1 MEKRLRQLLDGE
13 DKRNPY
19 TDQELADKLSV
30 RREEVTLLRNKLGI
44 PDSRERRREQLT
56 ADAEEILRKEPDIS
70 ARALTDRLR
79 ALGYDV
85 SRYVAAQLLKALAAK
100 TDEPKRSTHSE
111 FDAFAH
117 LIGWDGSLRTQIQQ
131 AKAAV
136 IYPPNGL
143 HTLILG
149 ESGTGKSELAEAM
162 YRYSLESGQRPGS
175 APFVVFNCAD
185 YAENPQLLIS
195 QLFGHARG
203 AYTGANEDKA
213 GLVEKANGGFLF
225 LDEVHRL
232 PPEGQEILYSII
244 DKGCYRRLG
253 ESGNW
258 REVNLMLIAATT
270 ENPESALLAPFRRRI
285 PMVIELPPLRSRPLT
300 ERLEIILHF
309 FRLEAARLRKKLV
322 VRRDV
327 LRALLSGDKPG
338 NVGQIKSD
346 IQVACA
352 RGYLNHFGSHSA
364 EEIEVTLNEL
374 SPSSRRGLLDS
385 NFRQQMEEL
394 LPGDK
399 TFFPDNGEQ
408 KIHIF
413 RDNFYTVSD
422 EIYTRIEELVEK
434 GRSLGLPPDEAS
446 SWVSQQ
452 IEDMLSSI
460 IQRYENLKADLTTFD
475 IEKVIG
481 PELTAAM
488 VEMIGIASKDLD
500 IDEKQLFFYLAI
512 HVHTAL
518 ERVQMG
524 KPIINPQLA
533 KVKKNHEQEY
543 LTALK
548 MAAVIKRVFNV
559 TLPDDEIGFIALYL
573 RTFSK
578 QKPEEG
584 HVAVLVLSHGGIARE
599 MVNVVHALLQDEHT
613 HALDMALTE
622 KPEAF
627 LSRVIEKAKDIDQ
640 GKGILLLVDMG
651 SLLTFGEII
660 EEELGIPVRVVD
672 RVDLV
677 MVLEATRWA
686 MLAGAQ
692 LDEIADELILSKR
705 TSFRPPKSKHGKPLV
720 VTVCL
725 AGIGV
730 AEKIRDYL
738 EETIGSSGIEFK
750 TIGLLDDTR
759 FKHKLEEWR
768 QSYNIAAIVGTI
780 NPEVPDI
787 PFLSFQS
794 ITEGHGM
801 EYLRS
806 LAAPWLIH
814 RTADSTEFVNN
825 EMILP
830 KVPWQD
836 KETIILELGKI
847 LLEKGFVRDGY
858 IESVFEREAVA
869 PTCIKGGIAIP
880 HADPKYVIKPGIAVA
895 TLSSPIDWW
904 GMEIDV
910 VFLLALRV
918 GDRQLFSKLLQV
930 FNDEEKMSKIRNAG
944 NPVVIEEELSKCI

>member
-56 ADAEEILRKEPDIS
+56 ADAEEILRKEPGIT

-85 SRYVAAQLLKALAAK
+85 SRYVAAQLLKELAAK
-100 TDEPKRSTHSE
+100 TDEPKRSIHSE

-195 QLFGHARG
+195 QLFGHVRG

-385 NFRQQMEEL
+385 NFRQQMVEL
-394 LPGDK
+394 LPEDIIFYPG
-399 TFFPDNGEQ
+399 NGKQ
-408 KIHIF
+408 RAQMLI
-413 RDNFYTVSD
+413 DDFYSVPD
-422 EIYTRIEELVEK
+422 EIYTRIEGLIEE
-434 GRSLGLPPDEAS
+434 GRRRGMSADETNL
-446 SWVSQQ
+446 WVSQQ
-452 IEDMLSSI
+452 IEQELSNIVKRIESKKAAI
-460 IQRYENLKADLTTFD
+460 TQADLEA
-475 IEKVIG
+475 IVG
-481 PELTAAM
+481 PEIIAVVSEM
-488 VEMIGIASKDLD
+488 VDIACSEID
-500 IDEKQLFFYLAI
+500 IDDEQLFYYLAI
-512 HVHTAL
+512 HLNTAI
-518 ERVQMG
+518 ERLRSG
-524 KPIINPQLA
+524 KSIVNPQLGRE
-533 KVKKNHEQEY
+533 KKDHEKFY
-543 LTALK
+543 LIAVK
-548 MAAVIKRVFNV
+548 MAAVVKRKLELS
-559 TLPDDEIGFIALYL
+559 LPEEEIGFLSLYL
-573 RTFSK
+573 RTFLASNQTDESK
-578 QKPEEG
+578 
-584 HVAVLVLSHGGIARE
+584 VAVLVLSHGRIAQE
-599 MVNVVHALLQDEHT
+599 MVKVANSLLKTDHANY
-613 HALDMALTE
+613 LDMALTE
-622 KPEAF
+622 SPEDF
-627 LSRVIEKAKDIDQ
+627 FQRVLEKARQIDQ

-651 SLLTFGEII
+651 SLVTFGEMITRNT
-660 EEELGIPVRVVD
+660 GIKVRVFN

-677 MVLEATRWA
+677 MVLEATRWS
-686 MLAGAQ
+686 MLAGST
-692 LDEIADELILSKR
+692 LDEIAQGLIASKITFPR
-705 TSFRPPKSKHGKPLV
+705 AEMVQQRQGMIIA
-720 VTVCL
+720 VCL
-725 AGIGV
+725 TGVGNAEVIKARLERIFPDAGI
-730 AEKIRDYL
+730 KIQ
-738 EETIGSSGIEFK
+738 TIGIADEN
-750 TIGLLDDTR
+750 R
-759 FKHKLEEWR
+759 FRLKLEEW
-768 QSYNIAAIVGTI
+768 QKKYHILAIVGTI
-780 NPEVPDI
+780 NPEITGI
-787 PFLSFQS
+787 PFVPYHDIVTDSG
-794 ITEGHGM
+794 TN
-801 EYLRS
+801 YLRS
-806 LAAPWLIH
+806 LVVNNSLGSTNIENVISKEQILLKAPW
-814 RTADSTEFVNN
+814 R
-825 EMILP
+825 
-830 KVPWQD
+830 D
-836 KETIILELGKI
+836 KKTIIKNLGQI
-847 LLEKGFVRDGY
+847 LLARRFVKPGY
-858 IESVFEREAVA
+858 IDSVFEREELA
-869 PTCIKGGIAIP
+869 PTCIPGGIAIP
-880 HADPKYVIKPGIAVA
+880 HGSPEYVIKPGIALA
-895 TLSSPIDWW
+895 TLAHPIDWW
-904 GMEIDV
+904 GMEVDV
-910 VFLLALRV
+910 VVLLALRIS
-918 GDRQLFSKLLQV
+918 DRKLFSKFLNILQ
-930 FNDEEKMSKIRNAG
+930 NKEKMRLLREAENLQQARA
-944 NPVVIEEELSKCI
+944 VIFP